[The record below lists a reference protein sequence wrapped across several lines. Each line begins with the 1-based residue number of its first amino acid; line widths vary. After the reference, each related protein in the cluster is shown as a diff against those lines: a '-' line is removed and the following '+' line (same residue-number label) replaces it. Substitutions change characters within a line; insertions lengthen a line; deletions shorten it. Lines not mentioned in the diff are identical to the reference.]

1 MIAQIEKRRKAM
13 YADIDSILEKKKGRR
28 QQLIQ
33 GLRGEFDEVGQDTFI
48 AQPSL
53 CIVVVGCLLW
63 CCQPHLLWTGNSVP
77 SLSCGTKYQHFVVI
91 FCEFPLHNKTP
102 TRLTAAIHIFVSSER
117 LSTFSFRTTPLVV
130 RCLNWHFRS
139 ECCIGGESMAALS
152 VNRSLAPTY

>member
-53 CIVVVGCLLW
+53 CIVVVGCLL
-63 CCQPHLLWTGNSVP
+63 
-77 SLSCGTKYQHFVVI
+77 
-91 FCEFPLHNKTP
+91 
-102 TRLTAAIHIFVSSER
+102 
-117 LSTFSFRTTPLVV
+117 
-130 RCLNWHFRS
+130 
-139 ECCIGGESMAALS
+139 
-152 VNRSLAPTY
+152 